1 MRVNPLPLIQRL
13 YTLLLH
19 LYPANF
25 RHEFSGE
32 MAQVFQDAFRQ
43 AYQAGVQS
51 LLAFLLKEFLDL
63 PSSLLHEH
71 VWVLFGKDAP
81 MPDIVNLDTDSGSLS
96 ASLGFSSP
104 PVSWKEALLAALP
117 YLVVAFTG
125 LTTLLSGLG
134 ISNSESPLFKVL
146 MPVFTVSFFL
156 LAVGIFIFAWRKHW
170 PRWSASWFIL
180 WLIAALAPLI
190 LISNIA
196 DLSYIFYIY
205 VLPFLWAFI
214 LLAIAW
220 LLYRL
225 SCQDVIKGILAALP
239 VMGLTWI
246 LHQEFVRDDL
256 EGTVTLLSWL
266 LVAVSA
272 VLVLRLNNL
281 RAGVLIALGTN
292 VLIGLAYAYEGI
304 YFGGT
309 LNFDAPGANWV
320 QVLRSFLPHWVAIST
335 LVLAPL
341 LARQIREIGYR
352 VQPAGLWMY
361 RLALAGLLVL
371 ISCFVITAMIYTTD
385 DLRVSLQMKE
395 LFLNAMTWL
404 GLALFLVGFI
414 LLSRKALHSAAVES
428 GWRLVLLGLCSLY
441 VPIALILGLFAGYA
455 LSLPFFWY
463 SALTG
468 LHGLSPVEQ
477 FPELWLALLGVV
489 WVVVASWL
497 AVSLNAPRSPD
508 RRLTQ

>member
-32 MAQVFQDAFRQ
+32 MAQVFQDASRQ
-43 AYQAGVQS
+43 AQRIGLRC
-51 LLAFLLKEFLDL
+51 LLTFLLKELFDL
-63 PSSLLHEH
+63 PGSLLSEH
-71 VWVLFGKDAP
+71 AWVLFRKEAH
-81 MPDIVNLDTDSGSLS
+81 MSDIVNLDSNAGGLS
-96 ASLGFSSP
+96 ASLGFTSP
-104 PVSWKEALLAALP
+104 PVSWKESLLAALP
-117 YLVVAFTG
+117 FLVVAFTG

-180 WLIAALAPLI
+180 WLIAALAPLT

-196 DLSYIFYIY
+196 DLSSIFYIY
-205 VLPFLWAFI
+205 VQPFLWAFI

-272 VLVLRLNNL
+272 VLVLHLNNL
-281 RAGVLIALGTN
+281 RSGVLLTLGTN
-292 VLIGLAYAYEGI
+292 ILIGLAYAFEGI

-309 LNFDAPGANWV
+309 LNFDAPGANWI
-320 QVLRSFLPHWVAIST
+320 QVLRSFLG
-335 LVLAPL
+335 
-341 LARQIREIGYR
+341 ART
-352 VQPAGLWMY
+352 
-361 RLALAGLLVL
+361 
-371 ISCFVITAMIYTTD
+371 S
-385 DLRVSLQMKE
+385 
-395 LFLNAMTWL
+395 
-404 GLALFLVGFI
+404 VG
-414 LLSRKALHSAAVES
+414 ALH
-428 GWRLVLLGLCSLY
+428 
-441 VPIALILGLFAGYA
+441 P
-455 LSLPFFWY
+455 
-463 SALTG
+463 
-468 LHGLSPVEQ
+468 
-477 FPELWLALLGVV
+477 
-489 WVVVASWL
+489 
-497 AVSLNAPRSPD
+497 
-508 RRLTQ
+508 